1 LRGGAPGRRGG
12 GSRAAQAER
21 AALGEMAGVEA
32 EAAAPVHELLTAGQA
47 MLVVFLTVAIA
58 LSYAYRFWRKIEAER
73 RGESMLDYDFALPA
87 EREIFGQLAA
97 HKPEEKPENAQ
108 QLQQWHLKLCQVHFK
123 RVLALID
130 LHERVN
136 DDYRKQTALYKRGVA
151 VYMLPQV
158 ERAKALVDQEVQECG
173 ALANQLRP
181 NWAQTVFQDAYKMR
195 EQFREQQRKQEEAKS
210 AAELSEA
217 DKLEAKLRAQEE
229 KEETG
234 KSKGAKEVASKSAE
248 ADLLELLTAVDKK
261 SNKSAAAAGA
271 SPVTKEPKKTK

>member
-1 LRGGAPGRRGG
+1 
-12 GSRAAQAER
+12 
-21 AALGEMAGVEA
+21 MAGAED
-32 EAAAPVHELLTAGQA
+32 EAAAPVHELLTARQA
-47 MLVVFLTVAIA
+47 MVVVFLTVAIA

-73 RGESMLDYDFALPA
+73 RDESMMDYDFKLPQ
-87 EREIFGQLAA
+87 ERETFQQIAA
-97 HKPEEKPENAQ
+97 QKPEEKPENMQ

-136 DDYRKQTALYKRGVA
+136 EDFRKQTALYKRGVA

-181 NWAQTVFQDAYKMR
+181 NWAQTIFQDAYKMR
-195 EQFREQQRKQEEAKS
+195 EQMREQQRKQDEAKA

-229 KEETG
+229 KEEAA
-234 KSKGAKEVASKSAE
+234 KSKSAKEQDTKAAE
-248 ADLLELLTAVDKK
+248 ADLLAAVEKN
-261 SNKSAAAAGA
+261 NKSAAPAAAGA
-271 SPVTKEPKKTK
+271 SKEPKKTK